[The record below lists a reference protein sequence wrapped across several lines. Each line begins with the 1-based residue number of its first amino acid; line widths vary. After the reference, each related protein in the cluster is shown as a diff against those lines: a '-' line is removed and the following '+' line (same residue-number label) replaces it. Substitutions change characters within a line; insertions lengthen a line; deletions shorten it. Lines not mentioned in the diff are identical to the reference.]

1 MGEGLGMLEELK
13 QWSREREMMDEVVQ
27 VIRAQTMRTLRGHAK
42 KCGHYSKH
50 NKKALRGSGRW
61 CHDRT

>member
-27 VIRAQTMRTLRGHAK
+27 VIRVQTMQTLRGHAK
-42 KCGHYSKH
+42 ECGCYSKH
-50 NKKALRGSGRW
+50 NEQALRGSGRW
-61 CHDRT
+61 CHDSI